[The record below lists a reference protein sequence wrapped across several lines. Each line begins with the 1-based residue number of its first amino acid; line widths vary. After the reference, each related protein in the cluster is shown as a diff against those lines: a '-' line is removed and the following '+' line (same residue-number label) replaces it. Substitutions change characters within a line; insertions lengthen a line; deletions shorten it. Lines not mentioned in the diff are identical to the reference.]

1 MWPLDSSFC
10 LTDFKKL
17 TILADKSIGNQ
28 ESTTQEINMQNFRSL
43 WPLLLE
49 IIESNLKRFLSQ
61 VLYLRGNHYFL
72 QNEDIYSYDL
82 DVEN

>member
-61 VLYLRGNHYFL
+61 FFYLRGNHYFL